1 MISQNSGPLG
11 QSGVPKIAEWFFSL
25 EKIGKLF
32 FSYLASLK
40 HVARIS
46 LRLLLGPF
54 ALASPNRTYWNPKT
68 CIVFPPHICTLSPFL
83 VDPTHAAHTVAES
96 MDIYS
101 SRLYGTLP
109 MTIFVLGATGIET
122 G

>member
-1 MISQNSGPLG
+1 MFHRGSEGAII
-11 QSGVPKIAEWFFSL
+11 K
-25 EKIGKLF
+25 
-32 FSYLASLK
+32 
-40 HVARIS
+40 
-46 LRLLLGPF
+46 LRLLLVPF
-54 ALASPNRTYWNPKT
+54 ALASPNRTYWNPKK

-83 VDPTHAAHTVAES
+83 VDPTHAARTVAES